1 MTLDK
6 LEIFCVTDKKIPHI
20 EKTNYKIAAV
30 GKDNFPDSYLRCD
43 TLENIFYKERKVMPQ
58 FKNITVEKKA
68 NIYFEGK
75 VISRKIIFSDGS
87 IKTLGVMLPG
97 EYEFKTNSKELME
110 ITSGKLEYQLLN
122 NTDWITITDGMN
134 FSVPNNSSFKVKIR
148 QIVDYCCS
156 YID

>member
-1 MTLDK
+1 
-6 LEIFCVTDKKIPHI
+6 
-20 EKTNYKIAAV
+20 
-30 GKDNFPDSYLRCD
+30 
-43 TLENIFYKERKVMPQ
+43 
-58 FKNITVEKKA
+58 
-68 NIYFEGK
+68 
-75 VISRKIIFSDGS
+75 
-87 IKTLGVMLPG
+87 MLPG

-122 NTDWITITDGMN
+122 NTDWITMTDGMN

>member
-1 MTLDK
+1 MSEFNNVK
-6 LEIFCVTDKKIPHI
+6 V
-20 EKTNYKIAAV
+20 N
-30 GKDNFPDSYLRCD
+30 
-43 TLENIFYKERKVMPQ
+43 KE
-58 FKNITVEKKA
+58 A
-68 NIYFEGK
+68 NIYFDGK
-75 VISRKIIFSDGS
+75 VISRTITFVDAS

-134 FSVPNNSSFKVKIR
+134 FSIPNNSSFKVKIR

>member
-1 MTLDK
+1 M
-6 LEIFCVTDKKIPHI
+6 
-20 EKTNYKIAAV
+20 
-30 GKDNFPDSYLRCD
+30 
-43 TLENIFYKERKVMPQ
+43 FYKERRVMPQ
-58 FKNITVEKKA
+58 FKNVTVEKKA

-134 FSVPNNSSFKVKIR
+134 FSIPNNSSFKVKIR

>member
-1 MTLDK
+1 M
-6 LEIFCVTDKKIPHI
+6 IFYLNNEQFKKIVLI
-20 EKTNYKIAAV
+20 LNLFKNM
-30 GKDNFPDSYLRCD
+30 
-43 TLENIFYKERKVMPQ
+43 FYKERKVMPQ

-97 EYEFKTNSKELME
+97 EHEFKTNSKELME

-134 FSVPNNSSFKVKIR
+134 FSIPNNSSFKVKIR

>member
-1 MTLDK
+1 M
-6 LEIFCVTDKKIPHI
+6 
-20 EKTNYKIAAV
+20 
-30 GKDNFPDSYLRCD
+30 
-43 TLENIFYKERKVMPQ
+43 FYKERKVMPQ

-75 VISRKIIFSDGS
+75 VISRKIIFGDGS

-97 EYEFKTNSKELME
+97 QYEFNTDSKELME

-122 NTDWITITDGMN
+122 HTDWITITDGMN
-134 FSVPNNSSFKVKIR
+134 FSILKNSSFKVKII
-148 QIVDYCCS
+148 QIVNYCCS